1 MASFT
6 AVILFLLGLA
16 IGSFLN
22 VVAVRYSPK
31 KSFFDFQ
38 KLKGRSKC
46 PKCLKQLKWYEL
58 IPLLSFIIQ
67 KGRCRNC
74 GAKISFQYFFAEFI
88 SGLIFLLP
96 FYFYSPLIPYS
107 YFLASSVVWITIF
120 LIFLLLWLIDKRLF
134 IIPDELNI
142 ILAISGFILI
152 AFQDKYSQFDSL
164 KGSFLGN
171 YASIFGLR
179 SNIWVNHLLGLLIGF
194 LIVGVIIILTR
205 GRGMGLGDLKLMGA
219 LGLIFGLPDVVFVM
233 AFACLIGSVF
243 SIYQIIFNGRKLKET
258 VPFAPFLVFGAVTL
272 IFFGQAIIGSYFRF
286 FNFI

>member
-1 MASFT
+1 MVLFI

-16 IGSFLN
+16 IGSFFN

-58 IPLLSFIIQ
+58 IPLFSFIVQ

-88 SGLIFLLP
+88 GGLIFLLP
-96 FYFYSPLIPYS
+96 FYFYSPLISYS
-107 YFLASSVVWITIF
+107 YFLASSAIWIAVF

-142 ILAISGFILI
+142 ILAILGFILI
-152 AFQDKYSQFDSL
+152 AFRDKYSQFDSL
-164 KGSFLGN
+164 KGSFLGS

-179 SNIWVNHLLGLLIGF
+179 SNIWVNHLSGALVVF
-194 LIVGVIIILTR
+194 LIVGI
-205 GRGMGLGDLKLMGA
+205 K
-219 LGLIFGLPDVVFVM
+219 
-233 AFACLIGSVF
+233 
-243 SIYQIIFNGRKLKET
+243 K
-258 VPFAPFLVFGAVTL
+258 
-272 IFFGQAIIGSYFRF
+272 
-286 FNFI
+286 